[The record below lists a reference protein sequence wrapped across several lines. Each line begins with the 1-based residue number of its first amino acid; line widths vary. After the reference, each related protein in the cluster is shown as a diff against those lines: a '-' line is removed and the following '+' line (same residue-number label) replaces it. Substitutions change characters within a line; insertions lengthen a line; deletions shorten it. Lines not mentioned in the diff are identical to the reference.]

1 VALEKVNQLH
11 DRITRARELYNSVF
25 PGFQQKG
32 IDSYKI
38 RNILKLYS
46 MVKPS
51 RELETAEAFP
61 FLTEAVKV
69 YNEQF
74 PTTAKMLDEDP
85 VGNIITLAQYI
96 MKAKEPSRRGI
107 ATEEVMAKMV
117 QKLIAQK
124 SATIEVE

>member
-1 VALEKVNQLH
+1 MEKVNQLR
-11 DRITRARELYNSVF
+11 DRLTRSRELYNTVF
-25 PGFQQKG
+25 ASFQRKG

-61 FLTEAVKV
+61 FLTEAVKL

-85 VGNIITLAQYI
+85 VGNVITLAQYI
-96 MKAKEPSRRGI
+96 MEAKEPSRRGI

-124 SATIEVE
+124 SIGNEVE

>member
-1 VALEKVNQLH
+1 MEKVNQLY
-11 DRITRARELYNSVF
+11 DRLTRARELYNSVF
-25 PGFQQKG
+25 ASFQRKG
-32 IDSYKI
+32 IDNYKI
-38 RNILKLYS
+38 RNILRLYL

-51 RELETAEAFP
+51 RKLETAEAFP

-85 VGNIITLAQYI
+85 VGNVITLAQYI
-96 MKAKEPSRRGI
+96 MEEKEPSHRAI
-107 ATEEVMAKMV
+107 PTQEVMARMV

-124 SATIEVE
+124 STTTEVE

>member
-1 VALEKVNQLH
+1 MEKVNQLR
-11 DRITRARELYNSVF
+11 DRLTRSRELYNTVF
-25 PGFQQKG
+25 ASFQRKG

-38 RNILKLYS
+38 RNILRLYLI
-46 MVKPS
+46 VKPS

-85 VGNIITLAQYI
+85 VGNVITLAQYI
-96 MKAKEPSRRGI
+96 MEAKEPSRRGI
-107 ATEEVMAKMV
+107 ATEEVMAKMM

-124 SATIEVE
+124 STPNEVE